1 MKQLEGDER
10 LPALLV
16 LDHLRA
22 AIEAKDAMHVME
34 KASIKWTTSQY
45 LTNRNEATDLMAMFD
60 VAFLHLLDAI
70 SSMELKVV
78 QKREA
83 VSKDGRKNTG
93 A

>member
-16 LDHLRA
+16 LDHLKA
-22 AIEAKDAMHVME
+22 AVEAKDAMHVME
-34 KASIKWTTSQY
+34 KASTKWTTSQY

-60 VAFLHLLDAI
+60 VASLQLLDAVN
-70 SSMELKVV
+70 SMELMVF

-83 VSKDGRKNTG
+83 VSKDCRN
-93 A
+93 ARVL